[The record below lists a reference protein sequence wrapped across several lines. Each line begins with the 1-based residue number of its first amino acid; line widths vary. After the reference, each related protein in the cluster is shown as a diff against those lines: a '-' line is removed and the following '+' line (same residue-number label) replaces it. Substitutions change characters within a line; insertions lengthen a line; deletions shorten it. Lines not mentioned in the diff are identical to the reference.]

1 MAYKIIWSPEAVETF
16 DDIIDYLSRMFT
28 QKEVAKFVRIV
39 NRRLLLLQQIPQ
51 SFRTTARTSRK
62 RRTVLHKRAILFY
75 TVRERKREVELLFFF
90 NTRQN
95 PTKTNF

>member
-28 QKEVAKFVRIV
+28 QKEVAKFVGIV

-51 SFRTTARTSRK
+51 SFRATGRTSRR

-75 TVRERKREVELLFFF
+75 TVRERKSEVELLFFF

-95 PTKTNF
+95 PTKANF